1 MVSFVSIHGCN
12 GSEVFNQTKDVCK
25 INFSEDKKDLENIPC
40 LKLPISSQD
49 FSSLSIKPLLNM
61 QKKHF
66 IDDKKLAMLT
76 AFIMNLLAVRHVFIY

>member
-1 MVSFVSIHGCN
+1 
-12 GSEVFNQTKDVCK
+12 
-25 INFSEDKKDLENIPC
+25 
-40 LKLPISSQD
+40 
-49 FSSLSIKPLLNM
+49 M